1 MKNILK
7 FLKPYR
13 AYVIIS
19 PILMLVGVVC
29 DLYQP
34 ALLAVIIDKG
44 ISSGDTTYIIQIGL
58 KMIVVAV
65 IGMISVF
72 GSILASSTVSQN
84 AGADLRLSLMKKI
97 QTFSF
102 TSLDHFSSSSLIT
115 RLTNDVVQVQ
125 NLLRMMFRVLVRAPL
140 LLIGGIIMAV
150 TINAR
155 LSLILLAIAPL
166 LAVILTVIIKM
177 SIPLFSLVQKKIDRV
192 NEVLLENLS
201 GIRVIKAFVRERK
214 EKKRFSKSN
223 QDLRDTNVKVFRLLA
238 ITMPLMMLFMNISVV
253 AVLWF
258 GGYQVHYGS
267 MQVGQIMAYINYLT
281 QILGSLMMI
290 TFVLVFFSRAQV
302 SAVRINEVLD
312 TDTDIKDSANPLM
325 SDITKGNIVFKNVSF
340 QYEKDRTILNNISF
354 KINAGETVGI
364 IGGTGSGKSTLLQL
378 IPRLYDITEGT
389 IHIDDMD
396 IRNISLKKLRKSIGV
411 VLQNTILFSGT
422 IRDNLKW
429 GDENATDDQIKEA
442 TRIAKAHE
450 FIMSFEKGYD
460 TILGQKGVNLS
471 GGQKQRI
478 AIARALLKNP
488 TILLLDDSTSAVD
501 MKTEAL
507 IQKELNE
514 KRSNLTN
521 IVVAQRISSIIDA
534 DMIIVLENGEINST
548 GIHKTLLKTSTVYR
562 DIYYSQIEEGE

>member
-1 MKNILK
+1 
-7 FLKPYR
+7 
-13 AYVIIS
+13 
-19 PILMLVGVVC
+19 
-29 DLYQP
+29 
-34 ALLAVIIDKG
+34 
-44 ISSGDTTYIIQIGL
+44 
-58 KMIVVAV
+58 
-65 IGMISVF
+65 
-72 GSILASSTVSQN
+72 
-84 AGADLRLSLMKKI
+84 
-97 QTFSF
+97 
-102 TSLDHFSSSSLIT
+102 
-115 RLTNDVVQVQ
+115 
-125 NLLRMMFRVLVRAPL
+125 
-140 LLIGGIIMAV
+140 
-150 TINAR
+150 
-155 LSLILLAIAPL
+155 
-166 LAVILTVIIKM
+166 
-177 SIPLFSLVQKKIDRV
+177 
-192 NEVLLENLS
+192 
-201 GIRVIKAFVRERK
+201 
-214 EKKRFSKSN
+214 
-223 QDLRDTNVKVFRLLA
+223 
-238 ITMPLMMLFMNISVV
+238 
-253 AVLWF
+253 
-258 GGYQVHYGS
+258 
-267 MQVGQIMAYINYLT
+267 
-281 QILGSLMMI
+281 
-290 TFVLVFFSRAQV
+290 
-302 SAVRINEVLD
+302 
-312 TDTDIKDSANPLM
+312 
-325 SDITKGNIVFKNVSF
+325 IVFKNVSF